1 MAAARLQATE
11 TDKTAHRPAES
22 GMEDHMKER
31 GILTVISG
39 FSGAGKGT
47 LVGKLI
53 SEYDNYSLSISMTTR
68 APRPGEQDGV
78 NYFFID
84 RETFERN
91 ISEGKMLEHAEYQGN
106 YYGTPREYV
115 EQQLSAGKDVILEIE
130 YLGAFQVKKMMPEA
144 LLLFVTPPSA
154 DELLRRLRGRHTE
167 TEEQIQGRMRRA
179 IEEAVIVDRY
189 EYILLNDDLDTCVR
203 ETHEIIQN
211 AKYSV
216 SRNAA
221 FIDEIR
227 KELHEL
233 KTD

>member
-1 MAAARLQATE
+1 
-11 TDKTAHRPAES
+11 
-22 GMEDHMKER
+22 MKER

-167 TEEQIQGRMRRA
+167 TEEQIQGRMKRA

>member
-1 MAAARLQATE
+1 
-11 TDKTAHRPAES
+11 
-22 GMEDHMKER
+22 MKER

-47 LVGKLI
+47 LVKKLM

-68 APRPGEQDGV
+68 QPREGEQDGV
-78 NYFFID
+78 HYFFID
-84 RETFERN
+84 REKFERN
-91 ISEGKMLEHAEYQGN
+91 IEAGLMLEHAEYQGN
-106 YYGTPREYV
+106 YYGTPKEYV
-115 EQQLSAGKDVILEIE
+115 EQQLAAGRDVILEIE

-154 DELLRRLRGRHTE
+154 NELLRRLRGRHTE
-167 TEEQIQGRMRRA
+167 TEEQIQGRMKRA

-233 KTD
+233 KD

>member
-1 MAAARLQATE
+1 
-11 TDKTAHRPAES
+11 
-22 GMEDHMKER
+22 MKER

-47 LVGKLI
+47 LVKKLM

-68 APRPGEQDGV
+68 QPREGEQDGV
-78 NYFFID
+78 HYFFID
-84 RETFERN
+84 REKFERN
-91 ISEGKMLEHAEYQGN
+91 IEAGLMLEHAEYQGN

-115 EQQLSAGKDVILEIE
+115 EQQLAAGRDVILEIE

-167 TEEQIQGRMRRA
+167 TDEQIQGRMKRA

-233 KTD
+233 KD

>member
-1 MAAARLQATE
+1 
-11 TDKTAHRPAES
+11 
-22 GMEDHMKER
+22 MKER

-47 LVGKLI
+47 LVKKLMA
-53 SEYDNYSLSISMTTR
+53 EHDNYSLSISMTTR
-68 APRPGEQDGV
+68 QPREGEQDGV
-78 NYFFID
+78 HYFFID
-84 RETFERN
+84 REKFEHN
-91 ISEGKMLEHAEYQGN
+91 IEAGLMLEHAEYQGN

-115 EQQLSAGKDVILEIE
+115 EQQLEAGRDVILEIE

-167 TEEQIQGRMRRA
+167 TEEQIQGRMKRA

-233 KTD
+233 KD

>member
-1 MAAARLQATE
+1 
-11 TDKTAHRPAES
+11 
-22 GMEDHMKER
+22 MKER

-47 LVGKLI
+47 LVKKLM

-68 APRPGEQDGV
+68 QPREGEQDGV
-78 NYFFID
+78 HYFFID
-84 RETFERN
+84 REKFERN
-91 ISEGKMLEHAEYQGN
+91 IEAGLMLEHAEYQGN

-115 EQQLSAGKDVILEIE
+115 EQQLAAGRDVILEIE

-167 TEEQIQGRMRRA
+167 TEEQIQGRMKRA

-233 KTD
+233 KD

>member
-1 MAAARLQATE
+1 
-11 TDKTAHRPAES
+11 
-22 GMEDHMKER
+22 MKER

-47 LVGKLI
+47 LVKKLI
-53 SEYDNYSLSISMTTR
+53 SDYDNYSLSISMTTR
-68 APRPGEQDGV
+68 QPRPGEENGV
-78 NYFFID
+78 HYFFID
-84 RETFERN
+84 RESFERN
-91 ISEGKMLEHAEYQGN
+91 IEQGMMLEHAEYQGN

-115 EQQLSAGKDVILEIE
+115 EQQLSSGRDVILEIE

-221 FIDEIR
+221 FIDQIR

-233 KTD
+233 KD

>member
-1 MAAARLQATE
+1 
-11 TDKTAHRPAES
+11 
-22 GMEDHMKER
+22 MKER

-47 LVGKLI
+47 LVKRLMT
-53 SEYDNYSLSISMTTR
+53 EYDNYSLSISMTTR
-68 APRPGEQDGV
+68 QPREGEQDGV
-78 NYFFID
+78 HYFFID
-84 RETFERN
+84 REKFESN
-91 ISEGKMLEHAEYQGN
+91 IEAGLMLEHAEYQGN

-115 EQQLSAGKDVILEIE
+115 EQQLAAGRDVILEIE

-167 TEEQIQGRMRRA
+167 TEEQIQGRMKRA

-233 KTD
+233 KD

>member
-1 MAAARLQATE
+1 
-11 TDKTAHRPAES
+11 
-22 GMEDHMKER
+22 MKER
-31 GILTVISG
+31 GVLTVISG

-47 LVGKLI
+47 LVRKLME
-53 SEYDNYSLSISMTTR
+53 EYDNYSLSISMTTR
-68 APRPGEQDGV
+68 APREGEENGV
-78 NYFFID
+78 HYFFID
-84 RETFERN
+84 RDTFKDN
-91 ISEGKMLEHAEYQGN
+91 IDKGLMLEYAEYQGN

-115 EQQLSAGKDVILEIE
+115 ESELAAGRDVILEIE
-130 YLGAFQVKKMMPEA
+130 YLGAFQVKKMLPEA

-154 DELLRRLRGRHTE
+154 KELLRRLRGRDTE

-179 IEEAVIVDRY
+179 IEEAKIVDRY

-221 FIDEIR
+221 FIDEIGN
-227 KELHEL
+227 ELTE
-233 KTD
+233 TVG

>member
-1 MAAARLQATE
+1 
-11 TDKTAHRPAES
+11 
-22 GMEDHMKER
+22 MKER

>member
-1 MAAARLQATE
+1 
-11 TDKTAHRPAES
+11 
-22 GMEDHMKER
+22 MKER

-47 LVGKLI
+47 LVKKLMT
-53 SEYDNYSLSISMTTR
+53 EYDYYSLSISMTTR
-68 APRPGEQDGV
+68 QPREGEQDGV
-78 NYFFID
+78 HYFFID
-84 RETFERN
+84 REKFESN
-91 ISEGKMLEHAEYQGN
+91 IEAGLMLEHAEYQGN

-115 EQQLSAGKDVILEIE
+115 EQQLAAGRDVILEIE

-167 TEEQIQGRMRRA
+167 TEEQIQGRMKRA

-233 KTD
+233 KD

>member
-1 MAAARLQATE
+1 MR
-11 TDKTAHRPAES
+11 
-22 GMEDHMKER
+22 ER

-47 LVGKLI
+47 LVKKLI
-53 SEYDNYSLSISMTTR
+53 EEYDNYALSISMTTR
-68 APRPGEQDGV
+68 KPREGEVDGV
-78 NYFFID
+78 HYFFID
-84 RETFERN
+84 RESFEKN
-91 ISEGKMLEHAEYQGN
+91 IADGKMLEHAEYVGN

-144 LLLFVTPPSA
+144 LLVFVTPPSA
-154 DELLRRLRGRHTE
+154 EELHKRLKGRGTESDEVIKNRMIRA
-167 TEEQIQGRMRRA
+167 TEEA
-179 IEEAVIVDRY
+179 DIVEKY

-216 SRNAA
+216 SRNAE
-221 FIDEIR
+221 FIKMLKEELSEIV
-227 KELHEL
+227 KGE
-233 KTD
+233 